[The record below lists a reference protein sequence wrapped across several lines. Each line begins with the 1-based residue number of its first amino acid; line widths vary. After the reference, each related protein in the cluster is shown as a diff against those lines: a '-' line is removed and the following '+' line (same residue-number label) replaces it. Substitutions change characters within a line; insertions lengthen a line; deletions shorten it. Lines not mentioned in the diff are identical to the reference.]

1 MVDVGFLSMRENM
14 IKFLQ
19 LGTLELVKS
28 QPALKVV
35 NAPSRD
41 V

>member
-28 QPALKVV
+28 QLG
-35 NAPSRD
+35 SFSESC
-41 V
+41 